1 MSVIGNRYLQ
11 GSPILPYANVKAYP
25 NTDIFMDLQFVD
37 HTNTPVIPTSISIE
51 IDDITNSV
59 VLPNCGPITL
69 NPAGAVGSA
78 GSPFTYPAFAATMYL
93 QVLASAWQMTFP
105 YIGSQLCQV
114 GMQFTAVDSVTGQ
127 PFTSTAVVA
136 VIELCAL
143 ATVSGLAY

>member
-1 MSVIGNRYLQ
+1 MGVIGNRYLQ

-25 NTDIFMDLQFVD
+25 GTDIFMDLQFVD
-37 HTNTPVIPTSISIE
+37 HTNTPVVPTSISIE

-59 VLPNCGPITL
+59 VMAGPTTL
-69 NPAGAVGSA
+69 SASGAIGTVGV
-78 GSPFTYPAFAATMYL
+78 PFTYPAFAATMYL
-93 QVLASAWQMTFP
+93 QCLASMWAMTFP

-114 GMQFTAVDSVTGQ
+114 GMQFTATDSVTGQ
-127 PFTSTAVVA
+127 PFTSTAVIA

>member
-1 MSVIGNRYLQ
+1 MVIGNRYLQ

-25 NTDIFMDLQFVD
+25 GTDLFLDLQFVD
-37 HTNTPVIPTSISIE
+37 HTNTPVIPTDIRIE

-59 VLPNCGPITL
+59 VMAGPSTL
-69 NPAGAVGSA
+69 AAAGAVGTP
-78 GSPFTYPAFAATMYL
+78 GVPFTYPTFAASMYL
-93 QVLASAWQMTFP
+93 QVLGSAWQMTFP

-127 PFTSTAVVA
+127 PFTSNAVIA

>member
-1 MSVIGNRYLQ
+1 MVIGNRYLQ

-25 NTDIFMDLQFVD
+25 GTDLFMDLQFVD

-59 VLPNCGPITL
+59 VMAGPTTL
-69 NPAGAVGSA
+69 NPGGTV
-78 GSPFTYPAFAATMYL
+78 GSPFIYPAFAATMFL
-93 QVLASAWQMTFP
+93 QIVGVAWQMTFP

-127 PFTSTAVVA
+127 PFTSNAVVA
-136 VIELCAL
+136 VVELCAL
-143 ATVSGLAY
+143 ATVSGLPY

>member
-1 MSVIGNRYLQ
+1 MGVIGNRYLQ

-37 HTNTPVIPTSISIE
+37 HTNTPVTPLTINIE

-59 VLPNCGPITL
+59 VLPNCGPTAL
-69 NPAGAVGSA
+69 VAAGAIGTASL
-78 GSPFTYPAFAATMYL
+78 PFTYPAFAPSMYL

-114 GMQFTAVDSVTGQ
+114 GMQFTAIDSVTGQ
-127 PFTSTAVVA
+127 PFTSTAVIA
-136 VIELCAL
+136 IIELCAL